1 MIPNATTQKSAV
13 TTSIDVRA
21 RDCPEG
27 PGENK
32 DDVRAR
38 GRRARSLRNIVETA
52 CDIKK
57 LDR

>member
-27 PGENK
+27 PGENN

-38 GRRARSLRNIVETA
+38 GRRAVVARSSEVVM
-52 CDIKK
+52 
-57 LDR
+57 